1 MNDLNN
7 DMKELL
13 KNINICCI
21 KINEKKNL
29 NCKFKKL
36 DFLKKENFY
45 KNYKNT
51 EFSE

>member
-1 MNDLNN
+1 MKDLNN
-7 DMKELL
+7 DIKELL

-21 KINEKKNL
+21 KINENKNL

-45 KNYKNT
+45 ENFKNT
-51 EFSE
+51 EFIE